1 MLLVTGA
8 TGNVGRAVLAE
19 LAHKP
24 VPVRAL
30 VRDASRLGVAA
41 ENIEISTG
49 DIFDD
54 ASLRRAFEGVE
65 AAFLASAF
73 SPRMAELHLRCVMA
87 AKAAGVSRIV
97 QLSGVG
103 ADKHVCCAR
112 ALQWLGQIENTTQE
126 AGIRVT
132 HLRPT
137 FFMQNLLRFASS
149 IAQQGVIAG
158 PFRSSKWTFV
168 DARDV
173 GAVGAQALLNP
184 THAGQAYT
192 VTGNESL
199 TYQEVAERLSKVLGK
214 TIRYTDI
221 TANEARGR
229 LQASGASP
237 VMIEATLEMWDAC
250 ASKLINVAPT
260 NVVKEITGR
269 EPRTLEEFATEYK
282 TLFLE
287 GAPFALESDEVMR

>member
-19 LAHKP
+19 LATRP
-24 VPVRAL
+24 VAVRAF
-30 VRDASRLGVAA
+30 VRDAGRLGPSASNV
-41 ENIEISTG
+41 EVITG
-49 DIFDD
+49 DILDD
-54 ASLRRAFEGVE
+54 ASLKRAFEGIE

-103 ADKHVCCAR
+103 ANRNVCCAR
-112 ALQWLGQIENTTQE
+112 ALQWLAQVESTTQE

-137 FFMQNLLRFASS
+137 FFMQNLFRFASS
-149 IAQQGVIAG
+149 VAQQGVIAG

-173 GAVGAQALLNP
+173 GAVAACALLDP
-184 THAGQAYT
+184 VHADQAYT
-192 VTGNESL
+192 VTGTESL
-199 TYQEVAERLSKVLGK
+199 TYQEVAERFTKVLDK
-214 TIRYTDI
+214 PVRYTDI

-229 LQASGASP
+229 LQAAGASP

-260 NVVKEITGR
+260 NVFKEVTGR
-269 EPRTLEEFATEYK
+269 EPHTLEEFIREYK
-282 TLFLE
+282 GAFLGE
-287 GAPFALESDEVMR
+287 KAIGDRR

>member
-19 LAHKP
+19 LAREP
-24 VPVRAL
+24 VSIRAF
-30 VRDASRLGVAA
+30 VRDPSRLGVSASNVQVMA
-41 ENIEISTG
+41 G
-49 DIFDD
+49 DIQDD
-54 ASLRRAFEGVE
+54 AALKRAFDGVE

-73 SPRMAELHLRCVMA
+73 SPRMAELHLKCVMA
-87 AKAAGVSRIV
+87 AKAAGVGRIV

-112 ALQWLGQIENTTQE
+112 VLRWLGQTEKATQE
-126 AGIRVT
+126 ANISVT

-137 FFMQNLLRFASS
+137 FFMQNLFRFVSS
-149 IAQQGVIAG
+149 IAEQGVIAG

-173 GAVGAQALLNP
+173 GRVAARAMLDP
-184 THAGQAYT
+184 AHAGKAYT
-192 VTGNESL
+192 VTGSESL
-199 TYQEVAERLSKVLGK
+199 TYQEVAEKLSKVLGK
-214 TIRYTDI
+214 SVRYTDI

-237 VMIEATLEMWDAC
+237 VMIEATLELWDAC

-260 NVVKEITGR
+260 SVIRDITGL
-269 EPRTLEEFATEYK
+269 EPRTLEEFISEHK
-282 TLFLE
+282 DVFLGETRWDE
-287 GAPFALESDEVMR
+287 GDDVMR

>member
-19 LAHKP
+19 LAGKP
-24 VPVRAL
+24 VAVRAF
-30 VRDASRLGVAA
+30 VRDPGKLDISA
-41 ENIEISTG
+41 ENIEVVKG

-54 ASLRRAFEGVE
+54 ESLKRAFDGVE

-73 SPRMAELHLRCVMA
+73 SPRMSELHLRCVMA
-87 AKAAGVSRIV
+87 AKAAGVTRIV

-103 ADKHVCCAR
+103 ANRNYCCAR
-112 ALQWLGQIENTTQE
+112 ALQWLGQIEGATQE
-126 AGIRVT
+126 AGIQVT

-137 FFMQNLLRFASS
+137 FFMQNLFRFAPS

-173 GAVGAQALLNP
+173 GAVGAAALLDP
-184 THAGQAYT
+184 SHAGRAYV

-229 LQASGASP
+229 LQAAGASP
-237 VMIEATLEMWDAC
+237 VMVEATLEMWDAC

-260 NVVKEITGR
+260 AVVKEITGR
-269 EPRTLEEFATEYK
+269 EPRSFEDFAREYK
-282 TLFLE
+282 GVFLGE
-287 GAPFALESDEVMR
+287 GEKRVAHG

>member
-1 MLLVTGA
+1 M
-8 TGNVGRAVLAE
+8 
-19 LAHKP
+19 
-24 VPVRAL
+24 
-30 VRDASRLGVAA
+30 S
-41 ENIEISTG
+41 
-49 DIFDD
+49 
-54 ASLRRAFEGVE
+54 
-65 AAFLASAF
+65 
-73 SPRMAELHLRCVMA
+73 ELHLRCVMA
-87 AKAAGVSRIV
+87 AKAAGVTRIV

-103 ADKHVCCAR
+103 ANRNYCCAR
-112 ALQWLGQIENTTQE
+112 ALQWLGQIEGATQE
-126 AGIRVT
+126 AGIQVT

-137 FFMQNLLRFASS
+137 FFMQNLFRFAPS

-173 GAVGAQALLNP
+173 GAVGAAALLDP
-184 THAGQAYT
+184 SHAGRAYV

-229 LQASGASP
+229 LQAAGASP
-237 VMIEATLEMWDAC
+237 VMVEATLEMWDAC

-269 EPRTLEEFATEYK
+269 EPRSFEDFAREYK
-282 TLFLE
+282 DVFLGE
-287 GAPFALESDEVMR
+287 AERRVATAR

>member
-8 TGNVGRAVLAE
+8 TGNVGRAVLNE
-19 LAHKP
+19 LAGRP
-24 VPVRAL
+24 VAVRAF
-30 VRDASRLGVAA
+30 VRDPRKLGPVA
-41 ENIEISTG
+41 ENIEIVTG

-54 ASLRRAFEGVE
+54 DSLKRAFDGVG
-65 AAFLASAF
+65 AAFLASAW
-73 SPRMAELHLRCVMA
+73 SPRMAELHLRCVIA
-87 AKAAGVSRIV
+87 AKAAGVGRIV

-103 ADKHVCCAR
+103 ASREFCCAR
-112 ALQWLGQIENTTQE
+112 ALQWLGQIESATQA
-126 AGIRVT
+126 AGIQVT

-137 FFMQNLLRFASS
+137 FFMQNLLRFADS

-173 GAVGAQALLNP
+173 GAVGASALLDAS
-184 THAGQAYT
+184 HAGRAYV

-214 TIRYTDI
+214 PVRYQDI

-237 VMIEATLEMWDAC
+237 VMIEATLELWDAC

-260 NVVKEITGR
+260 SVVKEVTGR
-269 EPRTLEEFATEYK
+269 EPRSFEDFAREYK
-282 TLFLE
+282 PMFLGHAE
-287 GAPFALESDEVMR
+287 RRAAHGG